1 MRRIGVFGGT
11 FDPPHLGHLAAA
23 REAAAR
29 LGLDEVLFVPA
40 GAQPFKAGTPMSD
53 AGHRVAMVER
63 LVAEDPRFRLSRSEV
78 DRPGLSYTVDTLR
91 QLRTEWPEGSAELVL
106 LLGADAAAQFAAWK
120 EPDVIRRL
128 ARVVVLT
135 RGTEPVPAGLEGLS
149 TPRVDVSSTE
159 VRECVRTGRPVR
171 HLVSEAVAAYIAAHD
186 LYTKG
191 ARTEC

>member
-23 REAAAR
+23 REAADR

-40 GAQPFKAGTPMSD
+40 GEQPFKVGQEVTP
-53 AGHRVAMVER
+53 AVHRAAMVER
-63 LVAEDPRFRLSRSEV
+63 LVAADPRFRLSRSEV

-91 QLRTEWPEGSAELVL
+91 ALRAGWPAGAVELVL

-120 EPDVIRRL
+120 DPEAIGQL

-135 RGTEPVPAGLEGLS
+135 RGAEPVAPGLEGLS

-159 VRECVRTGRPVR
+159 IRERVRAGQSVRGFVPD
-171 HLVSEAVAAYIAAHD
+171 AVAEYIAANG
-186 LYTKG
+186 LYTRG